1 MKVAQHGLFGLV
13 VLSIFGAG
21 VQADVLANSIDD
33 FSGIQGQDDWFY
45 GYYRV
50 DTGDSPTVPASF
62 QEADNYNSDFS
73 NAWSFAGSGD
83 WLAIAAENQHPHIP
97 GAGLNTPGEYW
108 ATRRWVSDFE
118 GEINLTGF
126 VDEGDLGGDGVVVR
140 LFIDGTKFGQWDLLS
155 VTNSMIPFD
164 ITTTVSVGST
174 VDLTVD
180 PKDNI
185 FFDGTTVE
193 LNITGDFMCR
203 ADLTGDCVL
212 DFFDISAF
220 LTAFNS
226 MDSVAD
232 FNDDGTFDFF
242 DISAFLVE
250 IGAGCP

>member
-1 MKVAQHGLFGLV
+1 MKVAQHGLIGLV

-21 VQADVLANSIDD
+21 VQADVLANSFDD
-33 FSGIQGQDDWFY
+33 FSGVQGQDDWFY
-45 GYYRV
+45 GYYRI
-50 DTGDSPTVPASF
+50 DTGDFPTVPGSF
-62 QEADNYNSDFS
+62 QEADNYNQDFA
-73 NAWSFAGSGD
+73 NQWSLDGTGD
-83 WLAIAAENQHPHIP
+83 WLGISAEAQHPHIP
-97 GAGLNTPGEYW
+97 GAGRNAPGEYW
-108 ATRRWVSDFE
+108 ATRRWVSNFAGDIE
-118 GEINLTGF
+118 LSGF

-140 LFIDGTKFGQWDLLS
+140 LFIDGVKSGQWDLLS
-155 VTNSMIPFD
+155 VTNSMIPFT
-164 ITTTVSVGST
+164 ISATVSVGST

-203 ADLTGDCVL
+203 ADLNGDCLL

-220 LTAFNS
+220 LTAFGNQ
-226 MDSVAD
+226 DSVAD
-232 FNDDGTFDFF
+232 FTDDGVFDFF